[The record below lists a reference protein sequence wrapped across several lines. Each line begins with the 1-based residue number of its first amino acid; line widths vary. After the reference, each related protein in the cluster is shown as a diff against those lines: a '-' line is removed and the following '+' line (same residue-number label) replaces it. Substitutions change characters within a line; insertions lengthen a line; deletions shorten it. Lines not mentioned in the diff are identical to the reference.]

1 MGLEVLIILPLAPEE
16 DPVINSPLVNTPVDA
31 LNVNV
36 GASASDEV
44 SSESYTPTSLKES
57 ALPRDIVLSVGLV
70 PKASVAPVSTLT
82 CFIKVVVLDLALTPV
97 FNSVASILTLAPLPK
112 TP

>member
-1 MGLEVLIILPLAPEE
+1 MAPEE
-16 DPVINSPLVNTPVDA
+16 DPVIISPLINIPEDA
-31 LNVNV
+31 LNVKK
-36 GASASDEV
+36 GAVASEEV

-70 PKASVAPVSTLT
+70 PYASVAPVSTLT
-82 CFIKVVVLDLALTPV
+82 CFIKVVVLDLAVTPV